1 MSDSLQNPQH
11 DGRGRGHLVYL
22 AFVMLCFFAASSAP
36 TPLYH
41 VYQQAWGFSSAL
53 LTLIFA
59 VYALSL
65 LATLLVFGS
74 LSDYLGRRPV
84 IFAALV
90 LEILSLLLF
99 IGATDVSWLIAARV
113 LQGIATGIAT
123 SALGAAML
131 DTSQTQGPLINS
143 IAPMFG
149 MALGALGTS
158 ALVEYAPMP
167 LTLAYLLLLAAFVLQ
182 ALYLLRVGET
192 VTPQPGVL
200 ETLKPALSVPTRA
213 RSTLLLILPADIA
226 AWALGG
232 FFLSLAPSLLAAAT
246 GSTSVLNGGL
256 AVAALSCG
264 LTDIVTIRGGQLSP
278 ETIGAPPGD
287 LHADYAHQADFEPTA
302 AGVMTDYHTW
312 YAERFAELLDKLDAI
327 PEGSG
332 TMLDH
337 TIVVWTNELSTGSH
351 QHDDLPIVVAGGT
364 THFRSGRLIRYAPTS
379 PVQGPWSVVDVGR
392 PHNQLLTSLAQAMGS
407 SRTSV
412 GLTEVALSD
421 GSMLDCTGTLDGL
434 F

>member
-22 AFVMLCFFAASSAP
+22 ALVMLCFFAASSAP

-99 IGATDVSWLIAARV
+99 ISATDVSWLIAARV

-158 ALVEYAPMP
+158 ALVQYAPWPMM
-167 LTLAYLLLLAAFVLQ
+167 LAYALLLAAFVGQL
-182 ALYLLRVGET
+182 LYLWWVQET

-200 ETLKPALSVPTRA
+200 KTLKPALSVPPRA
-213 RSTLLLILPADIA
+213 RSTLLLVLPADIA

-256 AVAALSCG
+256 AVAAL
-264 LTDIVTIRGGQLSP
+264 TIS
-278 ETIGAPPGD
+278 GAISIMNLRLKAPRLALLVGCSF
-287 LHADYAHQADFEPTA
+287 LA
-302 AGVMTDYHTW
+302 AGVSVVLVAVDLGWLWLFFT
-312 YAERFAELLDKLDAI
+312 
-327 PEGSG
+327 G
-332 TMLDH
+332 T
-337 TIVVWTNELSTGSH
+337 
-351 QHDDLPIVVAGGT
+351 VVAGIG
-364 THFRSGRLIRYAPTS
+364 FGASFLGALRL
-379 PVQGPWSVVDVGR
+379 
-392 PHNQLLTSLAQAMGS
+392 LLPLAHAHE
-407 SRTSV
+407 RA
-412 GLTEVALSD
+412 GLMSAFLALSY
-421 GSMLDCTGTLDGL
+421 LAFCIPALLAGL
-434 F
+434 AVKTEGLIVTTNVYGAVVVVLALLALGGLLMRRSAEVKAA

>member
-1 MSDSLQNPQH
+1 
-11 DGRGRGHLVYL
+11 
-22 AFVMLCFFAASSAP
+22 MLCFFAASSAP

-99 IGATDVSWLIAARV
+99 ISATDVSWLIAARV

-149 MALGALGTS
+149 IALGALGTS
-158 ALVEYAPMP
+158 ALVQYAPWPMM
-167 LTLAYLLLLAAFVLQ
+167 LAYALLLAAFVGQL
-182 ALYLLRVGET
+182 LYLWWVQET

-200 ETLKPALSVPTRA
+200 KTLKPALSVPSRA
-213 RSTLLLILPADIA
+213 RSTLLLVLPADIA

-256 AVAALSCG
+256 AVAAL
-264 LTDIVTIRGGQLSP
+264 TIS
-278 ETIGAPPGD
+278 GAISIMNLRLKAPRLALLVGCSF
-287 LHADYAHQADFEPTA
+287 LA
-302 AGVMTDYHTW
+302 AGVSVVLVAVDLGWLWLFFT
-312 YAERFAELLDKLDAI
+312 
-327 PEGSG
+327 G
-332 TMLDH
+332 T
-337 TIVVWTNELSTGSH
+337 
-351 QHDDLPIVVAGGT
+351 VVAGIGFGASFLGALRLLLPLAHAHERAGLMSAFLALSYLAFCIPALLAGLAVKTEGLIVT
-364 THFRSGRLIRYAPTS
+364 TNVYGAVVVGLALLALGGLLIRRNAE
-379 PVQGPWSVVDVGR
+379 
-392 PHNQLLTSLAQAMGS
+392 AKA
-407 SRTSV
+407 
-412 GLTEVALSD
+412 A
-421 GSMLDCTGTLDGL
+421 
-434 F
+434 